1 MMRIGELAAVANV
14 NVQTLRFY
22 ERRGLLR
29 KPSRLASGYR
39 TYSSDDVQV
48 VRFIKQS
55 QELGYTLE
63 EIKQL
68 LLLRAK
74 PSGNA
79 IEVRALA
86 ESKVRD
92 IEEKIKRLGQMRE
105 ELRLLLESCNCAET
119 ETRCPTLEALDHK
132 VFSVT

>member
-1 MMRIGELAAVANV
+1 MRIGEVATSANV

-22 ERRGLLR
+22 EKRGLLR

-39 TYSSDDVQV
+39 AYTSEDVQV

-55 QELGYTLE
+55 QELGYTLG

-68 LLLRAK
+68 LSLRAE
-74 PSGNA
+74 PSGNS
-79 IEVRALA
+79 IKVRALA
-86 ESKVRD
+86 ESKLHD
-92 IEEKIKRLGQMRE
+92 IEEKIKRLQQMRE
-105 ELRLLLESCNCAET
+105 DLRLLLESCDCGEI

-132 VFSVT
+132 ALV